1 MPMPSKGERKP
12 LTVRIPLELIKTLEQ
27 QQSSAGVT
35 SLGQY
40 LADLIAIVNDR
51 EDLAL
56 ELNRPHDQGVLP
68 LTA

>member
-12 LTVRIPLELIKTLEQ
+12 LTVRIPLELIKTLEE

-56 ELNRPHDQGVLP
+56 ELNRPQNQGVLP

>member
-1 MPMPSKGERKP
+1 MPMPSKGDRKP
-12 LTVRIPLELIKTLEQ
+12 LTVRIPLELIKTLEE

-56 ELNRPHDQGVLP
+56 ELNRPRNQGVLP

>member
-12 LTVRIPLELIKTLEQ
+12 LTVRIPQELIKTLEE

-56 ELNRPHDQGVLP
+56 ELNRPQNQGVLP

>member
-12 LTVRIPLELIKTLEQ
+12 LTVRIPLELIKTLEE

-51 EDLAL
+51 GDLAL
-56 ELNRPHDQGVLP
+56 ELNRRHDQGVLP

>member
-12 LTVRIPLELIKTLEQ
+12 LTVRIPLELIKTLEE

-56 ELNRPHDQGVLP
+56 ELNRRRDQGVLP

>member
-12 LTVRIPLELIKTLEQ
+12 LTVRIPLELIKTLEE

-40 LADLIAIVNDR
+40 LADFIAIANDR
-51 EDLAL
+51 EDLAR
-56 ELNRPHDQGVLP
+56 ELNRRQDQGVLP

>member
-1 MPMPSKGERKP
+1 MPMPSKGDRKP
-12 LTVRIPLELIKTLEQ
+12 LTVRIPLELIKTLEE

-56 ELNRPHDQGVLP
+56 ELNRPQNQGVLP